1 VLSIDQ
7 CLGKVEARVRRIR
20 VQVAALGWQAPIP
33 DKVLDGK
40 LDPPQRLACYY
51 TYVTWTKARV
61 TEEVEQGRFQLD
73 SLPDRVGKLLWQ
85 CDVVQEL
92 IEMCPG
98 LR

>member
-1 VLSIDQ
+1 VLSIEQ
-7 CLGKVEARVRRIR
+7 CLKKVESKVRRIR

-40 LDPPQRLACYY
+40 LDPPRRLACYY
-51 TYVTWTKARV
+51 SYVTWTKARV
-61 TEEVEQGRFQLD
+61 SEEIEQGTFRREQ
-73 SLPDRVGKLLWQ
+73 LPDRVSKLLWM

-92 IEMCPG
+92 IELCPG